1 MMEGYI
7 YAGFWIRV
15 AAALIDS
22 LWIGLITIPLLYA
35 IYGASYFDLASG
47 IRGFWDV
54 VFSYLAPACA
64 IIVFWSYRSATP
76 GKMILRLTIVDAST
90 GASPST
96 RQFVLRYLGYY
107 LATIPLLLGILW
119 VGIDRRKQGWHDKLA
134 GTVVIRDSTRD
145 PTAQ

>member
-1 MMEGYI
+1 M
-7 YAGFWIRV
+7 
-15 AAALIDS
+15 
-22 LWIGLITIPLLYA
+22 ITIPLLYA
-35 IYGASYFDLASG
+35 IYGASYLESATG

-54 VFSYLAPACA
+54 VFSYLVPACV

-134 GTVVIRDSTRD
+134 GTVVIRDPVGD
-145 PTAQ
+145 PAAQ